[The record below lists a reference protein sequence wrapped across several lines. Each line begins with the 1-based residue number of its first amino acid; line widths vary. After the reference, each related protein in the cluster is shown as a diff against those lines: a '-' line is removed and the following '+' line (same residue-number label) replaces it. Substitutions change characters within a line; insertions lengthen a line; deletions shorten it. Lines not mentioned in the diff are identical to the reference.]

1 MQVWDV
7 LSNKEVVDI
16 VASAPSRATA
26 ARAVVDSAVRAW
38 RLKFPT
44 SKSDDCAVVCL
55 FLDPPSDQD
64 QEGALEDKPTVAVD
78 KITVPSSTDRGTNMT
93 HEEPQESVPDGV
105 LAVGSSIQHSDT
117 IIDEIVPVSEEKE
130 EKLPDRCQSTRSL
143 AECIATA
150 EEEAWSALEGV
161 TRVNS
166 LVNLPRFGSGDK
178 KAANWKKWL

>member
-1 MQVWDV
+1 M
-7 LSNKEVVDI
+7 DI

-26 ARAVVDSAVRAW
+26 ARAVVDTAVRAW

-55 FLDPPSDQD
+55 FLDPSSSYDQC
-64 QEGALEDKPTVAVD
+64 QEGTLENKPAEAVD
-78 KITVPSSTDRGTNMT
+78 DMVSSSLDQGTNMT
-93 HEEPQESVPDGV
+93 NGDPKGSEPDGV
-105 LAVGSSIQHSDT
+105 MVGGSSIECSDT
-117 IIDEIVPVSEEKE
+117 ITAEIVPISELKDEKE

-150 EEEAWSALEGV
+150 EEEEWSALEGV

-166 LVNLPRFGSGDK
+166 LLNLPRFGSGDK
-178 KAANWKKWL
+178 KAANWRTWL